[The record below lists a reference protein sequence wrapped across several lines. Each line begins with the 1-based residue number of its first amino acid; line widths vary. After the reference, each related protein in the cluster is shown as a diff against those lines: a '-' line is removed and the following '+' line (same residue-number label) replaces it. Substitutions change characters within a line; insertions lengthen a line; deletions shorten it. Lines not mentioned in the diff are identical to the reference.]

1 MQGLPS
7 TSARANSS
15 AEAHSSAGPSSS
27 ARASSSLMESV
38 ASSSRVNDPP
48 SSSLVAPTIT
58 IDSNDSNEPVIEE
71 IIDEDLTMKFFAVKC
86 PVSPDSDS
94 LLCDVDG
101 AMTTSPGRKKKS
113 APGMKPM
120 TLKPGP
126 KNLTETFQWDARY
139 LESICA
145 QSLSQ
150 DVPYQQHIQ
159 GNFENGIVMTTSYTG
174 TFTAEAAG
182 AQLKHGV
189 AKQTGK
195 RLPEMNFVLY
205 AGCDCSK
212 VSERIAQNLT
222 EDVKPLHFFKNVL
235 DRLNVV
241 SFGYAL
247 LEALYL
253 RLFGCFSKHWLERVE
268 SFYAF

>member
-1 MQGLPS
+1 
-7 TSARANSS
+7 
-15 AEAHSSAGPSSS
+15 
-27 ARASSSLMESV
+27 
-38 ASSSRVNDPP
+38 
-48 SSSLVAPTIT
+48 
-58 IDSNDSNEPVIEE
+58 
-71 IIDEDLTMKFFAVKC
+71 
-86 PVSPDSDS
+86 
-94 LLCDVDG
+94 
-101 AMTTSPGRKKKS
+101 
-113 APGMKPM
+113 M

-174 TFTAEAAG
+174 AFTAEAAG

-241 SFGYAL
+241 SLGYAL
-247 LEALYL
+247 LEAPYFG
-253 RLFGCFSKHWLERVE
+253 LFGCFSKHWLERVE